1 MSRDPQNRT
10 SNRVVV
16 DTNVWISA
24 FLSAKG
30 TPARL
35 VQRVLSRGQAVF
47 SIATFAELDS
57 RLWKPKFDRYLSI
70 EVRHQLLHDLNGAA
84 HWTDVPPDLAA
95 RTFSRDTS
103 DDAFIHAALAAG
115 AQWLVSG
122 DEDLLTASAPEGL
135 RILSPADAL
144 DTPGFLPVL
153 R

>member
-1 MSRDPQNRT
+1 MR
-10 SNRVVV
+10 
-16 DTNVWISA
+16 
-24 FLSAKG
+24 
-30 TPARL
+30 
-35 VQRVLSRGQAVF
+35 
-47 SIATFAELDS
+47 
-57 RLWKPKFDRYLSI
+57 
-70 EVRHQLLHDLNGAA
+70 
-84 HWTDVPPDLAA
+84 
-95 RTFSRDTS
+95 RDTG